1 MPTHAEM
8 AAKLLK
14 ESAKFYRAVGS
25 DNPNLQES
33 MESMASACDHID
45 HVRTQLPYALIAAGI
60 AATGFLLL
68 GLT

>member
-25 DNPNLQES
+25 DNPNLNES
-33 MESMASACDHID
+33 MESMANACDTVASLVEKDPTGELSIESFQEED
-45 HVRTQLPYALIAAGI
+45 SEQAG
-60 AATGFLLL
+60 
-68 GLT
+68 

>member
-25 DNPNLQES
+25 DNPNLHES
-33 MESMASACDHID
+33 MESMANACD
-45 HVRTQLPYALIAAGI
+45 TIAGLVENDPTGELSIESFQEQDDQEAG
-60 AATGFLLL
+60 
-68 GLT
+68 

>member
-25 DNPNLQES
+25 DNPNLHES
-33 MESMASACDHID
+33 MESMANACD
-45 HVRTQLPYALIAAGI
+45 TIAGLVENDP
-60 AATGFLLL
+60 TGELSIESFQEQDDQET
-68 GLT
+68 G